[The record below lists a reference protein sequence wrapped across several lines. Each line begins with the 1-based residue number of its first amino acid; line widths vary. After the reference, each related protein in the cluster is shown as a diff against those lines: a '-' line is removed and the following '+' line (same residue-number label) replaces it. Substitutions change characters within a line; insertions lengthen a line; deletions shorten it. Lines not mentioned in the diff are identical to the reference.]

1 MEQVQVILS
10 GSSPVVLSGLR
21 SFVEKHHRIRVIR
34 EVATSGLLEETL
46 TTNRGCLVIVDWQS
60 TSLENVARIAKN
72 CKLIVYAMPE
82 SIEAWRNALQIGVRG
97 FIGKDQSAADIRR
110 AVLSVADGQIWIGK
124 TSAEAILGY
133 ELSSGRGQSVARID
147 GPGQLTNREK
157 QVIEAACRGL
167 KSRGI
172 ALALRISGPT
182 VAHHLTSVYA
192 KLGVAD
198 RVGLIIYAY
207 QHSLHLPEM
216 KTLPGEQS
224 KSFQISGVA

>member
-1 MEQVQVILS
+1 MEQVQLILS

-34 EVATSGLLEETL
+34 EVTPGLLEEAL
-46 TTNRGCLVIVDWQS
+46 SENRESLAIVDWPS
-60 TSLENVARIAKN
+60 TSLETVARIAKN
-72 CKLIVYAMPE
+72 SKLIVYAMPE
-82 SIEAWRNALQIGVRG
+82 SIEAWRNALQMGVRG

-124 TSAEAILGY
+124 TSAETILGY
-133 ELSSGRGQSVARID
+133 ELSSGRGQTALRID

-172 ALALRISGPT
+172 ALALRISEPT
-182 VAHHLTSVYA
+182 VAHHLTSVYS
-192 KLGVAD
+192 KLGVTD

-207 QHSLHLPEM
+207 QHSLHLPEV
-216 KTLPGEQS
+216 KTPPGEQFNS
-224 KSFQISGVA
+224 LQISGAA

>member
-10 GSSPVVLSGLR
+10 GSSPVILSGLR

-34 EVATSGLLEETL
+34 EVATLDLLEEAL
-46 TTNRGCLVIVDWQS
+46 TTNRGCLAILDWQS
-60 TSLENVARIAKN
+60 SSLETVARVAKN
-72 CKLIVYAMPE
+72 SKLIVYAMPE
-82 SIEAWRNALQIGVRG
+82 SIEAWRNALQMGVRG

-124 TSAEAILGY
+124 TSAETILGY
-133 ELSSGRGQSVARID
+133 ELSSGRGQSAARTD

-172 ALALRISGPT
+172 ALALRISEPT

-192 KLGVAD
+192 KLGVTD

-207 QHSLHLPEM
+207 QHSLHLPEV
-216 KTLPGEQS
+216 KTPPGEQS
-224 KSFQISGVA
+224 SSFQIPGVA

>member
-10 GSSPVVLSGLR
+10 GSSPVILSGLR

-34 EVATSGLLEETL
+34 EVATLDLLEEAL
-46 TTNRGCLVIVDWQS
+46 TTNRGCLAILDWQS
-60 TSLENVARIAKN
+60 SSLETVARVAKN
-72 CKLIVYAMPE
+72 SKLIAYAMPE
-82 SIEAWRNALQIGVRG
+82 SIEAWRNALQMGVRG

-124 TSAEAILGY
+124 TSAETILGY
-133 ELSSGRGQSVARID
+133 ELSSGRGQSAARTD

-172 ALALRISGPT
+172 ALALRISEPT

-192 KLGVAD
+192 KLGVTD

-207 QHSLHLPEM
+207 QHSLHLPEV
-216 KTLPGEQS
+216 KTPPGEQS
-224 KSFQISGVA
+224 SSFQIPGVA

>member
-10 GSSPVVLSGLR
+10 GSSPVILSGLR

-34 EVATSGLLEETL
+34 EVATLGLLEEAL
-46 TTNRGCLVIVDWQS
+46 TTNRGCLAIMDWQS
-60 TSLENVARIAKN
+60 SSLETVARVARN
-72 CKLIVYAMPE
+72 SKLIVYAMPE
-82 SIEAWRNALQIGVRG
+82 SIEAWRNALQMGVRG

-124 TSAEAILGY
+124 TSAETILGY
-133 ELSSGRGQSVARID
+133 ELSTGRGQSAARTD

-172 ALALRISGPT
+172 ALALRISEPT
-182 VAHHLTSVYA
+182 VAHHLSSVYA
-192 KLGVAD
+192 KLGVTD

-207 QHSLHLPEM
+207 QHSLHLPEV
-216 KTLPGEQS
+216 KTPPGEQS
-224 KSFQISGVA
+224 SSFQIPGVA

>member
-34 EVATSGLLEETL
+34 EVATPGLLEEAL
-46 TTNRGCLVIVDWQS
+46 TTNRGCLAIVDWQS
-60 TSLENVARIAKN
+60 TTLENVARIAKN
-72 CKLIVYAMPE
+72 SKLILYAMPE
-82 SIEAWRNALQIGVRG
+82 SIEAWRNALQMGVRG

-124 TSAEAILGY
+124 TSAETILGY

-172 ALALRISGPT
+172 ALALRISEPT

-192 KLGVAD
+192 KLGVTD

-207 QHSLHLPEM
+207 QHSLHLPEI
-216 KTLPGEQS
+216 KTPPGEQS
-224 KSFQISGVA
+224 NGFQIPGVA

>member
-1 MEQVQVILS
+1 MEQVKVILAD
-10 GSSPVVLSGLR
+10 SSPVVLFGLR

-34 EVATSGLLEETL
+34 EVATLGLLEEAL
-46 TTNRGCLVIVDWQS
+46 TTNRGCLAIVDWNLI
-60 TSLENVARIAKN
+60 SLETAARIAKN
-72 CKLIVYAMPE
+72 SKLIIYAMPE

-110 AVLSVADGQIWIGK
+110 AVLSVADGQIWVGK

-133 ELSSGRGQSVARID
+133 QLSNVREQSPRID

-157 QVIEAACRGL
+157 QVIEVACRGL
-167 KSRGI
+167 KSREI
-172 ALALRISGPT
+172 ALALRISEPT

-192 KLGVAD
+192 KLGVTD

-207 QHSLHLPEM
+207 QHSLHLPEG
-216 KTLPGEQS
+216 KTPPGEQS
-224 KSFQISGVA
+224 NGFRIPGVA